1 MIRPRNMVICFKLRL
16 ASLNELESQRS
27 RSPDCVGS
35 LPSWTA
41 ARQHFA
47 RSALEDD
54 QYPPLAAYVQAMP
67 QHTWAALSTF
77 CVGHFVSAVQVSV

>member
-1 MIRPRNMVICFKLRL
+1 MIRPRNMVICFELRL
-16 ASLNELESQRS
+16 ASLNELEFQRS

-35 LPSWTA
+35 MPSWTA

-54 QYPPLAAYVQAMP
+54 QYPPW
-67 QHTWAALSTF
+67 QHMYKPCPSTP
-77 CVGHFVSAVQVSV
+77 GLL